1 MRLSSKIPFT
11 ETQTPSTSMPHKS
24 SVPVRYGLRWQWLFY
39 LGAAVL
45 LLAAARYFNVQ
56 DLLKQALDWVGRL
69 GPWGPAIFIAIY
81 VVATVLLI
89 PGSVLTL
96 GAGAVFGLI
105 RGTLIVSVASTLAA
119 TAAFLIGRYLAR
131 AAVAR
136 RIEGNEKFAAVDR
149 AVAAEGWKVVF
160 LTRLSPVFPF
170 TLLNYA
176 FGLTQVK
183 LLHYVLASWI
193 GMLPGTVMYVYLGSL
208 AQAASGERSRT
219 TGEWILYGVG
229 LLATIGVTIFVT
241 RIARKALSQTISA

>member
-1 MRLSSKIPFT
+1 M
-11 ETQTPSTSMPHKS
+11 ETQAQAQLTTMSTPETNTAPT
-24 SVPVRYGLRWQWLFY
+24 GFRWKWLLY
-39 LGAAVL
+39 LGAVIVL
-45 LLAAARYFNVQ
+45 IAAARYFNVQ

-136 RIEGNEKFAAVDR
+136 KIEGNEKFAAIDR

-183 LLHYVLASWI
+183 LGFTMFWPH
-193 GMLPGTVMYVYLGSL
+193 GLGCCR
-208 AQAASGERSRT
+208 GP
-219 TGEWILYGVG
+219 
-229 LLATIGVTIFVT
+229 
-241 RIARKALSQTISA
+241 

>member
-1 MRLSSKIPFT
+1 M
-11 ETQTPSTSMPHKS
+11 ETQAQAQLTPMSTPETNAA
-24 SVPVRYGLRWQWLFY
+24 PTGFRWKWLLY
-39 LGAAVL
+39 LGAVIV
-45 LLAAARYFNVQ
+45 LLAAAKYFNVQ
-56 DLLKQALDWVGRL
+56 ELLKQALDWVGRL

-81 VVATVLLI
+81 VAATVLLI

-136 RIEGNEKFAAVDR
+136 KIEGNEKFAAIDR

-183 LLHYVLASWI
+183 LGHYVLASWI

-229 LLATIGVTIFVT
+229 LLATVGVTIFVT
-241 RIARKALSQTISA
+241 RIARKALSQKISA